1 MTKVCSIEMEDQ
13 LLGKIRNKALGQRG
27 VDKNGHEHK
36 NEIRESRG
44 GF

>member
-1 MTKVCSIEMEDQ
+1 MVKVCSIEMEDQ
-13 LLGKIRNKALGQRG
+13 LLGKIRNKALGQKE
-27 VDKNGHEHK
+27 VDKNGFEHK